1 MVGTQQ
7 QTDEDI
13 LIAMENKEFLRTP
26 VNILITLLDEDE
38 IM

>member
-1 MVGTQQ
+1 MAGTQQ
-7 QTDEDI
+7 QIDEDI

-26 VNILITLLDEDE
+26 VNIFITLHDEDE